1 MSLVGFVMVLLRRMR
16 VSPIDNGREKNQ
28 TIVISS
34 SLPVA
39 YEAAATGSGSR
50 QASSV
55 RFRGDHRQQDAR
67 GMRGIQVH
75 GVLRDARAAVVIQR
89 LAGIGIH
96 IEAREVAARDVETDA
111 VVASEEDGSRIHLDG
126 ELVRLATLQ

>member
-1 MSLVGFVMVLLRRMR
+1 MSRVRICIVLLRRMS
-16 VSPIDNGREKNQ
+16 VLPIDNGREKNQ

-39 YEAAATGSGSR
+39 YEPAATGSGSR

-75 GVLRDARAAVVIQR
+75 AVLRDARAAVVIQR
-89 LAGIGIH
+89 LAGIGVH
-96 IEAREVAARDVETDA
+96 IEAREVAARDIETDA
-111 VVASEEDGSRIHLDG
+111 VAAAKENGSRIHLDG
-126 ELVRLATLQ
+126 EL